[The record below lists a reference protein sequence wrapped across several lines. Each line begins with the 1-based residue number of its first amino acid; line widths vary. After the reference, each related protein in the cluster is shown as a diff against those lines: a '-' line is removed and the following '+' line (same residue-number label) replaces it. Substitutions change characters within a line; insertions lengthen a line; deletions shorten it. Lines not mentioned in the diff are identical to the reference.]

1 MKRWTRIVSM
11 ALVGIMTA
19 VTLNGCM
26 PVDSNPGS
34 SAQTDAGK
42 AADQTSSSSGD
53 EKITLRMCWW
63 GNDARHKATLAA
75 IEEYQKR
82 NPNVKIDAEYGGK
95 EGYRQK
101 YATQLA
107 GGMAPDI
114 LTVDAPWVA
123 EFYQEGDFFADLYQY
138 KDILDLDQFDSQ
150 FLHDYLEMEGK
161 LTGLPAGVNS
171 MTFTVD
177 DRIAEEFGV
186 DLDGPWS
193 WEKLHDVGMKVNAA
207 NPEQYFMVI
216 DSMFM
221 VTHVFKPYLSQLS
234 NDTIIKDDYTPAFT
248 QEQLAQVLAYIRSL
262 YEDKVVEPCQDADL
276 FLQAPTTNPKWLS
289 GDFKASAC
297 WLTSMSSDQAYP
309 DHIKTIEYPQVEGT
323 KNTGILVRPV
333 QIYSIPKSSKHVEEA
348 AKFLDFL
355 LNDPVAAELQGF
367 ARSYPASKAA
377 LEVTAKMGIG
387 IEAYDEAYDYDRA
400 HAGIPEN
407 AASSNSELEQALRTM
422 VENVAYGKDTTENIA
437 KEGYAS
443 VLEILSRMTR

>member
-1 MKRWTRIVSM
+1 MRKWTRITSA
-11 ALVGIMTA
+11 ALVGVMTA
-19 VTLNGCM
+19 LLLNGCM
-26 PVDSNPGS
+26 PVEKDAGG
-34 SAQTDAGK
+34 SAQGSTDTVEA
-42 AADQTSSSSGD
+42 SG
-53 EKITLRMCWW
+53 EQITLRMCWW
-63 GNDARHKATLAA
+63 GNDSRHKATLAA

-82 NPNVKIDAEYGGK
+82 NPNVRIDAEYGGK

-114 LTVDAPWVA
+114 VTVDTPWVA
-123 EFYQEGDFFADLYQY
+123 EFYKEGDFFVDLYQY
-138 KDILDLDQFDSQ
+138 KELVDLDQFDPQ
-150 FLHDYLEMEGK
+150 FLTDYMEMEGK

-186 DLDGPWS
+186 ELEGPWS

-207 NPEQYFMVI
+207 NPEQYFVVI

-221 VTHVFKPYLSQLS
+221 VTHVFKPYLSQLA
-234 NDTIIKDDYTPAFT
+234 NDTIIRDDYTPAFT
-248 QEQLAQVLAYIRSL
+248 EEQLTQVLAYIRSL

-276 FLQAPTTNPKWLS
+276 FLQAPSTNPKWLS

-309 DHIKTIEYPQVEGT
+309 DHIKSIEYPQVEGT

-333 QIYSIPKSSKHVEEA
+333 QIYSVPKSSKHVEEA
-348 AKFLDFL
+348 VKFLDFL
-355 LNDPVAAELQGF
+355 LNDPEAARLQGYD
-367 ARSYPASKAA
+367 RSYPASRAA
-377 LEVTAKMGIG
+377 LEATSDLGLG
-387 IEAYDEAYDYDRA
+387 IEAFDQAYEYDKA
-400 HAGIPEN
+400 HAGLPEN
-407 AASSNSELEQALRTM
+407 APSSNSELEQALRTM

-437 KEGYAS
+437 KEGYAN
-443 VLEILSRMTR
+443 VLEILGRMTR